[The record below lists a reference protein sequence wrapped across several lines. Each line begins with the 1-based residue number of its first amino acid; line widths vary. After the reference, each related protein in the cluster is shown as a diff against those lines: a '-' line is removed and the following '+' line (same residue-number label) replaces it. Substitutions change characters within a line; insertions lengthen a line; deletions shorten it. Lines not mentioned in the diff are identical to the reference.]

1 MTLYIIHV
9 HVLIFIKWKL
19 LVQTDETV
27 SLMQS
32 IMFTVIFTGNQLKLK
47 KKVVI
52 SSNKVII
59 LKLDFKE
66 SHRGTKTLPYYLH
79 IEYWL

>member
-1 MTLYIIHV
+1 
-9 HVLIFIKWKL
+9 
-19 LVQTDETV
+19 
-27 SLMQS
+27 
-32 IMFTVIFTGNQLKLK
+32 MFTVIFTGNQLKLK

-79 IEYWL
+79 IEY